1 MSITAFEVK
10 NLVEV
15 YSEVTALKN
24 VSFSI
29 KEGELF
35 ALLGPNG
42 AGKTTTIRI
51 ISGLTQ
57 PTSGELYIYGK
68 NIFNNPI
75 WAKSQIG
82 LVPQTINLDLE
93 LTVEENL
100 FIHGL
105 LYRMPISLI
114 KQRISELLELADL
127 TSRRKTKIKEL
138 SGGLRRRVLII
149 RALMHFPK
157 ILLLDE
163 PTVGL
168 DPHIRRKIW
177 HFIKNIQSQGT
188 TILLTTHYMEE
199 AEFLADRVA
208 FIFSGQIIDIDK
220 PQNLI
225 QHLGNYA
232 LDVYFHNVTRTF
244 FFKSKE
250 EAEKE
255 LLKYSKNHF
264 VSLRRVNLEDVFLNY
279 MEKRK

>member
-10 NLVEV
+10 NLVKV

-105 LYRMPISLI
+105 LYKMPISLI

-177 HFIKNIQSQGT
+177 HFIKNIQSHGT

>member
-10 NLVEV
+10 NLVKV

-105 LYRMPISLI
+105 LYKMPISLI

>member
-10 NLVEV
+10 NLVKV

-177 HFIKNIQSQGT
+177 HFIKNIQSHGT